1 MQTVVGLV
9 VCLAAGPGAVL
20 PRNAECKLGRLAR
33 KRTLYDLIIQNT
45 TLAPIRREC
54 AQRRFH
60 QGVVTFGRGFKE
72 SAVVSLTVSRS

>member
-1 MQTVVGLV
+1 MQTVVGLD

-20 PRNAECKLGRLAR
+20 PRNAGCKLGRLAR

-54 AQRRFH
+54 
-60 QGVVTFGRGFKE
+60 RGSLC
-72 SAVVSLTVSRS
+72 SALLRVFVDVRS

>member
-20 PRNAECKLGRLAR
+20 PRNAGCKLGRLAR

-54 AQRRFH
+54 
-60 QGVVTFGRGFKE
+60 RGSLC
-72 SAVVSLTVSRS
+72 SALLRVLVDVRS

>member
-1 MQTVVGLV
+1 MAFRRVMGCQQGRIPVFFVYPVDIYYMKVLDIV
-9 VCLAAGPGAVL
+9 RIRAVDVEGA
-20 PRNAECKLGRLAR
+20 RLTAW
-33 KRTLYDLIIQNT
+33 
-45 TLAPIRREC
+45 